1 MWPPIVIAFFVLLAV
16 LIVAG
21 AWLWGAYSRK
31 QGASAAVAR
40 NPQPALFFGRN
51 KDRQLQAVVDWLC
64 TMAFEQTGIKITR
77 DKAAYP
83 QVVEAARKAMRD
95 LEREPVVIVRVPVY
109 FGDKNAERGAEV
121 CLTRDV
127 INELTRYP
135 APE

>member
-1 MWPPIVIAFFVLLAV
+1 MWPPIVIAIFLLLAV

-31 QGASAAVAR
+31 QATGEIVTQDPR
-40 NPQPALFFGRN
+40 PPLFPTRN

-83 QVVEAARKAMRD
+83 RVVEVARQAMRD
-95 LEREPVVIVRVPVY
+95 LERETVVIVRVPVF

-121 CLTRDV
+121 CLTREV

-135 APE
+135 AQ